1 MCKLT
6 DGAGATSTATPTPT
20 ASGAQHIQQRI
31 SNALREQALQDLLRR
46 VVTALSHDLLFHR

>member
-1 MCKLT
+1 MQIDRWRWRYKYRDT
-6 DGAGATSTATPTPT
+6 DADSF
-20 ASGAQHIQQRI
+20 GAQHIQQRI